1 MTEKSPSWQELEIIN
16 AEEENFMST
25 LTKEQVKEIIRG
37 NNFQSVSDVTS
48 YLKEIFKD
56 MVEELLEAELEAKL
70 GYAKDDSSNKN
81 TDNSHNTPL
90 LIIIANFNQ
99 VYV

>member
-70 GYAKDDSSNKN
+70 C
-81 TDNSHNTPL
+81 
-90 LIIIANFNQ
+90 
-99 VYV
+99 